1 MNEKK
6 FHQDEFAMLLGN
18 QMNARMEEGGQ
29 VLSTQLARFSKL
41 LLISPIF
48 GLISCLKTV
57 DPVSPVDKFSDM
69 IDLRWAWHGSNGKEE
84 QWTSSQLISSLTP
97 RSASQSFYQKQ

>member
-57 DPVSPVDKFSDM
+57 DPVSPVSPVSP
-69 IDLRWAWHGSNGKEE
+69 LSPVSPVSPVSH
-84 QWTSSQLISSLTP
+84 
-97 RSASQSFYQKQ
+97 SASSSFRSLF